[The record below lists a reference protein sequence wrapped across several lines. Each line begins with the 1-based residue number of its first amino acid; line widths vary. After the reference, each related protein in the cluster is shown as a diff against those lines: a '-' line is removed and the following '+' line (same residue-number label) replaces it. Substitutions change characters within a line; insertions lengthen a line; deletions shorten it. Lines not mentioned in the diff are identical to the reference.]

1 MMDEHTLEFAAAS
14 TDLEASRDLAG
25 RLGGTLYCDEREEWR
40 HLPFRALVTVTTD
53 CLAPVAEVADVGL
66 YVVCRRLIKAG
77 VPRAIRLSPMVHH
90 PQMSHDEADAHWRDT
105 HAPLALEHHGFMC
118 HYTQLSVVHRISG
131 ADFDGFALCGF
142 ESVEDLRERFYT
154 RPESR
159 EVIAADVQKF
169 ADTKKSPRRLI
180 ASMNRY

>member
-1 MMDEHTLEFAAAS
+1 MKDEHTLEFAAAS
-14 TDLEASRDLAG
+14 TNLDASRDLAKA
-25 RLGGTLYCDEREEWR
+25 RRGTLYYDERKQWR

-53 CLAPVAEVADVGL
+53 HFAPVEEVADIGL

-77 VPRAIRLSPMVHH
+77 VPKAIRLSPMVRH
-90 PQMSHDEADAHWRDT
+90 PDMTHEEADAHWRDI

-131 ADFDGFALCGF
+131 AHIDGFALCGF

-154 RPESR
+154 RPQSR
-159 EVIAADVQKF
+159 DVIAADVKRF
-169 ADTKKSPRRLI
+169 ADTNKSPRRLI
-180 ASMNRY
+180 ASVNRY